1 MPSVDSFPAPPPRW
15 DHANRVVLEMH
26 SDSVAIV
33 SLVGEHDLG
42 HYEQLKDAFDTA
54 AVRRRNLVVDL
65 SVCAFIELD
74 RHQLCCSTRQREI
87 TSDGG
92 RFVVVIH
99 ADAGSV
105 ARVAEMARLF
115 ESVPVYA
122 SLATAVESAQSFS
135 IARRGWSGT

>member
-1 MPSVDSFPAPPPRW
+1 MPSVDSFPAPSA
-15 DHANRVVLEMH
+15 DGHHANRVVLEMH

-65 SVCAFIELD
+65 SGCAFID
-74 RHQLCCSTRQREI
+74 STVISLLLYAQREI

-115 ESVPVYA
+115 ELVPVYA

>member
-1 MPSVDSFPAPPPRW
+1 
-15 DHANRVVLEMH
+15 MH

-65 SVCAFIELD
+65 SGCAFID
-74 RHQLCCSTRQREI
+74 STVISLLLYAQREI

-105 ARVAEMARLF
+105 ARASPMARLF
-115 ESVPVYA
+115 ELVPVYA